1 MLKHIQSGT
10 AFDVV
15 KSSVAPKSNSAS
27 TGADFQN
34 YYSKTEKDQTITGDE
49 VQPEALDPETGLPI
63 TPKIDET
70 ADSPKGDG
78 AGASDLAESKSDA
91 DDTGAEG
98 SESAVPFV
106 ATQEHS
112 PSAVAR
118 SASASALAVE
128 AGKQPDTAG
137 DTTSKGLGTVQTAAT
152 STPAPASVAGS
163 GSDEGDAVE
172 PKPEQV
178 VRQDAT
184 RQSGHRSIAELQLAT
199 AQSATNAHQ
208 AEKPNVAAEQQQQNM
223 DRIRNRLV
231 QERPTATVNSAQQTG
246 EVRSFPTI
254 TKNSDTVETES
265 PRQRRFAQS
274 ADGVEVTTGD
284 KSSRQPTAP
293 TNIVVTQNA
302 VAAQPSIAGQA
313 AISDAEVLLDHFNK
327 NLMLDPL
334 SSEPAG
340 LSQLLTEAVMSPGTA
355 HRPETPRLV
364 AAQLA
369 TALATKGERNI
380 DVALNPEEL
389 GRVKMRVTTTDSSV
403 IVMITTERP
412 ETGDMMRRHINELA
426 DEFRQMGFED
436 ISFEFG
442 GEGFAGQMGEG
453 AEQGASFGGG
463 SSEAS
468 DTDPLANNIPEPAQK
483 NLRLGETGLDM
494 RI

>member
-34 YYSKTEKDQTITGDE
+34 FYSKTEKNQNITGDE

-63 TPKIDET
+63 TPQIDE
-70 ADSPKGDG
+70 AIDSSKGEG
-78 AGASDLAESKSDA
+78 AGASNLAESKSDA
-91 DDTGAEG
+91 DDAGATD
-98 SESAVPFV
+98 SENTVPFV
-106 ATQEHS
+106 AVQEHS
-112 PSAVAR
+112 ASTATR
-118 SASASALAVE
+118 SALSVESSE
-128 AGKQPDTAG
+128 AGKQREITG
-137 DTTSKGLGTVQTAAT
+137 DTMSKGSGTELATAT
-152 STPAPASVAGS
+152 STPASVTGS
-163 GSDEGDAVE
+163 QLDKGDATG
-172 PKPEQV
+172 PKPEQI

-184 RQSGHRSIAELQLAT
+184 RQSGQRSIAELQLAT
-199 AQSATNAHQ
+199 AKSAAN
-208 AEKPNVAAEQQQQNM
+208 EQQQQNM

-231 QERPTATVNSAQQTG
+231 PEKQTATVNSAQHTG

-254 TKNSDTVETES
+254 TKNSDAVEAET
-265 PRQRRFAQS
+265 PRQRRFAQT
-274 ADGVEVTTGD
+274 AEGAEVATND
-284 KSSRQPTAP
+284 KLPRQPTAQ

-302 VAAQPSIAGQA
+302 AAAQPSIAGQA
-313 AISDAEVLLDHFNK
+313 AVSDAEVLLDHFNK
-327 NLMLDPL
+327 KLMLDPL

-442 GEGFAGQMGEG
+442 GEGLAGQMGDG

-468 DTDPLANNIPEPAQK
+468 NTDPLANNVPEPAQK

>member
-34 YYSKTEKDQTITGDE
+34 FYSKTEKNQNITGDE

-63 TPKIDET
+63 APQIDE
-70 ADSPKGDG
+70 AIDSSKGEG
-78 AGASDLAESKSDA
+78 AGASNLAESKSDA
-91 DDTGAEG
+91 DDAGTTDTENT
-98 SESAVPFV
+98 VPFV
-106 ATQEHS
+106 TVQEHS
-112 PSAVAR
+112 ASTVTR
-118 SASASALAVE
+118 SALSVESSE
-128 AGKQPDTAG
+128 AGKQREITG
-137 DTTSKGLGTVQTAAT
+137 DTTSKGSGTVQATAT
-152 STPAPASVAGS
+152 STPASVTGS
-163 GSDEGDAVE
+163 QLDKGDATG
-172 PKPEQV
+172 PKPEQI

-184 RQSGHRSIAELQLAT
+184 RQSGQRSIAELQLAT
-199 AQSATNAHQ
+199 AQSAANEQHQ
-208 AEKPNVAAEQQQQNM
+208 AVKSNVAAEQQPQNM

-231 QERPTATVNSAQQTG
+231 PEKQTATVNSAQHTG

-254 TKNSDTVETES
+254 TKNSDAVETET

-284 KSSRQPTAP
+284 KLSRQPTAP

-302 VAAQPSIAGQA
+302 AAVQPSIAGQA
-313 AISDAEVLLDHFNK
+313 AVSDAEVLLDHFNK

-468 DTDPLANNIPEPAQK
+468 DTDPLANNVPEPAQK